1 MGSGGSNSSSK
12 STSGTV
18 SLGGVPLSTT
28 TYKNGKY
35 STNISL
41 NPAQKSTWD
50 ASTQGVAD
58 LMPSISSALAVT
70 PEQRATYADQLYSP
84 VAQSI
89 TDNYN
94 LARNNTY
101 SRFANIGG
109 LNSLGFNRYN
119 SDVLTKNENIAL
131 QNARTQAELNS
142 YQLPSLLLNP
152 IAQALNMYQSAQS
165 GVLNPAEWA
174 AGTSGSLSQQAYQN
188 YQNDLNYAGSSG
200 GVSSWAVP
208 AALTAATIGSA
219 FVPGGQI
226 LTPILGS
233 MAAASY

>member
-18 SLGGVPLSTT
+18 TLGGVPLSTS

-41 NPAQKSTWD
+41 NPAQQSTWD

-165 GVLNPAEWA
+165 GVLNPSEWA
-174 AGTSGSLSQQAYQN
+174 ANASAAGQQQAQAN
-188 YQNDLNYAGSSG
+188 YLNSYGTGGSDWMSQ
-200 GVSSWAVP
+200 AIP
-208 AALTAATIGSA
+208 
-219 FVPGGQI
+219 
-226 LTPILGS
+226 
-233 MAAASY
+233 AAASLASTALMFI